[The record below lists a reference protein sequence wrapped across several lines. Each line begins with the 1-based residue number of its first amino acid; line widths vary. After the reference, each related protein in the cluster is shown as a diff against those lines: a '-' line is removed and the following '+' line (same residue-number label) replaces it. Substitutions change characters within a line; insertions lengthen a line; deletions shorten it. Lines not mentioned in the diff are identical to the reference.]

1 MYPRYVEEAVREALA
16 DTPVVSLNGPRQSG
30 KTTLARKLAGKDWD
44 YLTLDDASVLESAT
58 TDPAGFIRGLD
69 RAVIDEIQRAPDL
82 LLAIKRSVDEDRRP
96 GRFLLTGSAHI
107 LTIPK
112 VRESLAGRMEVVT
125 LYPLS
130 HSEVLG
136 SGAPTFLGR
145 AFQGEPPQV
154 GEKIIGDE
162 LMEVVLAGGYPDAL
176 SRSSEKRRRGWFRAY
191 VDALVEHDVRDIA
204 TVERIGEL
212 RKLIDV
218 LAQFSGQLTNLSQI
232 SGRID
237 IDHKTADRYI
247 TILEHIFLVQ
257 RLRPWFRNELKR
269 LVKTPKLH
277 FLDAGLL
284 AAVRGSSV
292 DRLRNDRT
300 PWGAILESFVY
311 GELLKQA
318 SWADSQISFYH
329 YRDKDQVEVDVV
341 MENEA
346 GDIVGVE
353 VKAAATVNASDFKG
367 LERVA
372 HSAPKNFKLGIVLY
386 DGDTVLP
393 FGPQMFAAPISCLWK

>member
-1 MYPRYVEEAVREALA
+1 VYPRYVEESVREALA

-130 HSEVLG
+130 HAEVLG

-145 AFQGEPPQV
+145 ALQGEPPQV

-176 SRSSEKRRRGWFRAY
+176 SRSSEKRRRGWFLSFPASLPIFPKFRGG
-191 VDALVEHDVRDIA
+191 LISIIRLLIA
-204 TVERIGEL
+204 TSLFWSI
-212 RKLIDV
+212 
-218 LAQFSGQLTNLSQI
+218 FS
-232 SGRID
+232 
-237 IDHKTADRYI
+237 
-247 TILEHIFLVQ
+247 
-257 RLRPWFRNELKR
+257 
-269 LVKTPKLH
+269 
-277 FLDAGLL
+277 
-284 AAVRGSSV
+284 
-292 DRLRNDRT
+292 
-300 PWGAILESFVY
+300 SF
-311 GELLKQA
+311 
-318 SWADSQISFYH
+318 
-329 YRDKDQVEVDVV
+329 
-341 MENEA
+341 
-346 GDIVGVE
+346 
-353 VKAAATVNASDFKG
+353 SDF
-367 LERVA
+367 A
-372 HSAPKNFKLGIVLY
+372 LGS
-386 DGDTVLP
+386 GTNSN
-393 FGPQMFAAPISCLWK
+393 AW

>member
-1 MYPRYVEEAVREALA
+1 
-16 DTPVVSLNGPRQSG
+16 
-30 KTTLARKLAGKDWD
+30 
-44 YLTLDDASVLESAT
+44 
-58 TDPAGFIRGLD
+58 
-69 RAVIDEIQRAPDL
+69 
-82 LLAIKRSVDEDRRP
+82 
-96 GRFLLTGSAHI
+96 
-107 LTIPK
+107 
-112 VRESLAGRMEVVT
+112 MEVVT

-136 SGAPTFLGR
+136 RGKPAFLDR
-145 AFQGEPPQV
+145 AFRSEPPQA
-154 GEKIIGDE
+154 GDKIIGED
-162 LMEVVLAGGYPDAL
+162 LMDIVLAGGYPDAV

-218 LAQFSGQLTNLSQI
+218 LSQFSGQLTNLSQI

-284 AAVRGSSV
+284 AAVRGSNI

-353 VKAAATVNASDFKG
+353 VKGAATVNSSDFKG
-367 LERVA
+367 LERIA
-372 HSAPKNFKLGIVLY
+372 HSAPQNFKLGIVLY
-386 DGDTVLP
+386 DGDQVLP
-393 FGPQMFAAPISCLWK
+393 FGPKMFAAPISSLWK